1 MDVVS
6 LRDLEKIARER
17 TARDMWDFIDGAA
30 FDEISKRRNESK
42 FEELTLNPSYLI
54 DVANRDLSTTVL
66 GERISFPV
74 MIAPAG
80 GQRQHHPEGELATSK
95 GAGMADTLFALPTSS
110 GYSIEEVAQVAT
122 GPLWFQL
129 YHSDDDITEY
139 LVKRAKLAGYNAVCL
154 TVDVPTSGAKEKD
167 LRNDFK
173 RIDDLHNGSL
183 RDRPEYLK
191 RKDVGPRDFADWETT
206 GYSGLTWQRLEWL
219 KSLTNLPL
227 IVKGVRTVRDAVMC
241 AENGV
246 EAIVVSN
253 HGARQ
258 LDRTLSTIETLGSI
272 SRAVGDRLEV
282 YLDSG
287 IRRGSDVLMAIA
299 LGARGV
305 FVGRPLFWGLSYCG
319 AEGVKL
325 MLDILKAEFDR
336 ALSYCGFRSVSEIN
350 RSAVNVP
357 STWSY

>member
-6 LRDLEKIARER
+6 LRDLERIARER
-17 TARDMWDFIDGAA
+17 TAKDMWDFIDGAA

-54 DVANRDLSTTVL
+54 DVADRDLSTTVL
-66 GERISFPV
+66 GENISFPV

-80 GQRQHHPEGELATSK
+80 GQRQHHPKGELATSI
-95 GAGMADTLFALPTSS
+95 GAGMADTLYALPTGS

-129 YHSDDDITEY
+129 YHSDDEITEY
-139 LVKRAKLAGYNAVCL
+139 LVKRAKLAGYSAICL
-154 TVDVPTSGAKEKD
+154 TVDVPTYGAKEKD

-173 RIDDLHNGSL
+173 RIDNLHNGSL
-183 RDRPEYLK
+183 RDRPDYLK
-191 RKDVGPRDFADWETT
+191 RKDIGPRDFADWETT
-206 GYSGLTWQRLEWL
+206 GYSGLTWERLDWL
-219 KSLTNLPL
+219 KSLTSLPL
-227 IVKGVRTVRDAVMC
+227 VVKGIRTVRDAVMC
-241 AENGV
+241 AEHGV
-246 EAIVVSN
+246 DGIVVSN

-258 LDRTLSTIETLGSI
+258 FDRTLSTIETLGSI

-287 IRRGSDVLMAIA
+287 IRRGSDVLMAMA

-305 FVGRPLFWGLSYCG
+305 FVGRPLFWGLSYGG

-350 RSAVNVP
+350 RSSVNIP
-357 STWSY
+357 SNWSY